1 MDIAVLGTGN
11 VGSALGNG
19 LSNAGHIVVF
29 GSRAP
34 EDKAGFSIPV
44 KTLAEAARSADVI
57 VNALPGATALTT
69 LREIGADTLAGKLL
83 VDVAN
88 ALTETFELVYP
99 NASLGALL
107 QAEFP
112 ATTVVKT
119 LNTVSAA
126 VMANPGAIGP
136 ATVFIS
142 GNDATAKQLVSGL
155 LTDLGWAEDSQFDL
169 GDITSS
175 RSTEHYIFLSIS
187 ILTTLGTT
195 SYGMRV
201 VRE

>member
-19 LSNAGHIVVF
+19 LSGAGHNVVF

-44 KTLAEAARSADVI
+44 KTLAEAVRSAGVI
-57 VNALPGATALTT
+57 VNALPGATAVAT
-69 LREIGADTLAGKLL
+69 LREIGADTLAGKVLI
-83 VDVAN
+83 DVAN
-88 ALTETFELVYP
+88 ALTESFELVYP
-99 NASLGALL
+99 NASLGAML

-126 VMANPGAIGP
+126 VMANPGAIDP
-136 ATVFIS
+136 VTVFLS
-142 GNDATAKQLVSGL
+142 GNDAEAKKLVSGL
-155 LTDLGWAEDSQFDL
+155 LTDLGWTAESQFDL
-169 GDITSS
+169 GDISS
-175 RSTEHYIFLSIS
+175 ARSTEHYIFLSIS

-195 SYGMRV
+195 SYGIKV
-201 VRE
+201 VS